1 MRPPMSLGDQFPLAL
16 AAARTGA
23 DWGLASLYRDLQP
36 RILRYFQAHEPG
48 AAEDLASE
56 VWLGVAEGLSRFSG
70 GEEQFR
76 GWIFTIA
83 RRRLVDLRRT
93 SARRRTLVL
102 PPEELPAYGSVG
114 DAEQEAIGILGT
126 SAVLARIATLPA
138 EQADVLLLR
147 VVAELPVGQVAQILG
162 KRPGAVRVLQH
173 RALRRLAVE
182 LSRQEVTE

>member
-1 MRPPMSLGDQFPLAL
+1 MSLGDQFPIVL

-36 RILRYFQAHEPG
+36 RLLRYFQAHEPM

-56 VWLGVAEGLSRFSG
+56 VWLGVAEGLRRFSG

-93 SARRRTLVL
+93 SARRYTVIL
-102 PPEELPAYGSVG
+102 PPEELPAHGPVG
-114 DAEQEAIGILGT
+114 DVEEEAIGTLGT
-126 SAVLARIATLPA
+126 AAVLARIAALPP

-147 VVAELPVGQVAQILG
+147 VVAELPVGEVAQILG

-173 RALRRLAVE
+173 RALRRLAVQ

>member
-1 MRPPMSLGDQFPLAL
+1 MSLGDRFPLVL

-36 RILRYFQAHEPG
+36 RLLRYFQAHEPR

-56 VWLGVAEGLSRFSG
+56 VWLGVAEGLGRFSG

-76 GWIFTIA
+76 RWIFTIA

-93 SARRRTLVL
+93 SARRNTVTLA
-102 PPEELPAYGSVG
+102 PDELPAYGPVG
-114 DAEQEAIGILGT
+114 DVEDEAIGTLGT
-126 SAVLARIATLPA
+126 VAVLERIAALPP

-147 VVAELPVGQVAQILG
+147 VVAELPIGEVAQILG

-173 RALRRLAVE
+173 RALRRLAVQ